1 MKWYSWSKSDF
12 RELLYRKYYIMD
24 EIENWCL
31 WTGVQATDYT
41 LCDWFEDKLP
51 ILYSQDNIIYEYNQY
66 AQDWSKQS
74 CTIFS
79 AVGAI
84 SDLFNYEFPISEI
97 KLIDDLSY
105 TLGRVKW
112 HGWWVQCAVKLV
124 ADRWNEHHKDI
135 GKVAYYLVD
144 LSDNEKVQEI
154 LDKGYTLMTNYQW
167 NSTYNKDYKADLI
180 LNGVKFWTSTYGHAV
195 NVRNIKGKR
204 SVKDS
209 NKGREYNIYEL
220 EHKLSEISCYSSNWY
235 IYTKVAEDAIEEI
248 KRLNELRTKIVQV
261 IELNSAIWN
270 LVNDTTYKNSLHKMN
285 EDNRKKLKTV
295 EELLTKYV

>member
-1 MKWYSWSKSDF
+1 M
-12 RELLYRKYYIMD
+12 E
-24 EIENWCL
+24 EIENGCL
-31 WTGVQATDYT
+31 GAGVQPTDY
-41 LCDWFEDKLP
+41 LIEGFEDKLP
-51 ILYSQDNIIYEYNQY
+51 VLYKQDDIIYEYNQY
-66 AQDWSKQS
+66 NQTRSIKS

-79 AVGAI
+79 AIGAI
-84 SDLFNYEFPISEI
+84 SDLFNYEFSLDEI
-97 KLIDDLSY
+97 KQIDDKSY
-105 TLGRVKW
+105 TLGRVKNGW
-112 HGWWVQCAVKLV
+112 WWVQSAVKLV
-124 ADRWNEHHKDI
+124 ADRWNEHHQDL

-180 LNGVKFWTSTYGHAV
+180 LNGTKFWASTYGHAV
-195 NVRNIKGKR
+195 NVRNVKGKR

-235 IYTKVAEDAIEEI
+235 IYTKVAEDALEEI
-248 KRLNELRTKIVQV
+248 KRLNELKTKIVQV

-270 LVNDTTYKNSLHKMN
+270 LINDTTYKNSLHKMN

-295 EELLTKYV
+295 EELLTKYM